1 MLSSYPYFQDPA
13 ADFIVRIRKDAD
25 LSNLKMY
32 MVTNNSESYRIVAT
46 SYAEAL
52 TVAGFT
58 DSETT
63 KNSEESY

>member
-1 MLSSYPYFQDPA
+1 MASHPYFQDTYY
-13 ADFIVRIRKDAD
+13 DFVVRMAKDANT
-25 LSNLKMY
+25 SNLIIY
-32 MVTNNSESYRIVAT
+32 TVTNDSKSYTILAT

-63 KNSEESY
+63 KNSEEPY